1 MSLNYIKE
9 YCELPPLNR
18 PEYDAESD
26 TYDIYFAEKMD
37 GANPYN
43 LEQDLICLAFESLEE
58 ADETLKQA
66 LEEYYEEDTK
76 QN

>member
-1 MSLNYIKE
+1 MPLNYIKE